1 MVAQFPRSTYI
12 SGASLDPAQSN
23 PLTVQVD
30 VFTDAACT
38 TAATGL
44 TDVYTG
50 DALTELTIDTNELQ
64 YFDYAGS
71 ETTLYIR
78 ATDSTGVGFAVYAQP
93 VLHPLMTLAQLEQR
107 ITVDDDAL
115 AQQGLEDGSALI
127 REATLNPYIWP
138 KAPGGV
144 PNVVQVILARAVAR
158 WLNNPDEL
166 QSESFGS
173 YSYTYGKE
181 ATTGIWLTDA
191 EIKQIIRAAGAGL
204 PKSVKLDSPYE
215 DRFCRRY

>member
-1 MVAQFPRSTYI
+1 VTTQFPWNTYV

-30 VFTDAACT
+30 VFTDSACT
-38 TAATGL
+38 TAAVGM

-50 DALTELTIDTNELQ
+50 DPLTTLQITNNELQ
-64 YFDYAGS
+64 YFDYSGT

-78 ATDSTGVGFAVYAQP
+78 ATDSTGVGFAVQAQP
-93 VLHPLMTLAQLEQR
+93 VLHPLMTLAQLEKR
-107 ITVDDDAL
+107 ITVDDEDL

-138 KAPGGV
+138 QAPGGV
-144 PNVVQVILARAVAR
+144 PNVVQVILARAVGR

-181 ATTGIWLTDA
+181 ATSGIWLTDA
-191 EIKQIIRAAGAGL
+191 EVKQIIRAAGAGL
-204 PKSVKLDSPYE
+204 PKSVRVYSPYE
-215 DRFCRRY
+215 DCFRR